1 VTTAGDE
8 RAALRLLIDACPS
21 PAVVIHLSI
30 LFGAR
35 VDAVHIDRIA
45 RPGMPDKAVFD
56 LAQRDQ
62 RAVVTAN
69 IRDFLALART
79 RPDHSGLVLVDDQ
92 NTRERQTAAIA
103 RIVTAMLA
111 RTEASTAGRV
121 FTWRAASDRLV
132 DRAWP

>member
-1 VTTAGDE
+1 VIVTGDE
-8 RAALRLLIDACPS
+8 PAALRLLVDACLS
-21 PAVVIHLSI
+21 PAVVIHLST

-35 VDAVHIDRIA
+35 VDVVHVDRIA
-45 RPGMPDKAVFD
+45 RPGLSDEAVFD
-56 LAQRDQ
+56 LAEREH

-79 RPDHSGLVLVDDQ
+79 RPNHSGLVLVDDQ

-111 RTEASTAGRV
+111 RTGASTAGRV

-132 DRAWP
+132 DRVWP

>member
-1 VTTAGDE
+1 MTKAGAE
-8 RAALRLLIDACPS
+8 RAALRLLIDACLT
-21 PAVVIHLSI
+21 PAVVIHLST

-45 RPGMPDKAVFD
+45 RPGLSDEAVFD
-56 LAQRDQ
+56 LAQRDY

-111 RTEASTAGRV
+111 RTDASTAGRV
-121 FTWRAASDRLV
+121 FTWRAAAGRLV
-132 DRAWP
+132 ERAWP